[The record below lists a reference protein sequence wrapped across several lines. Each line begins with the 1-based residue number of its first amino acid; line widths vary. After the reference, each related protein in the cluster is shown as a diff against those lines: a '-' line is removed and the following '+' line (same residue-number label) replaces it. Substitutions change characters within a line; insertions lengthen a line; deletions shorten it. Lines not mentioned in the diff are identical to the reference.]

1 MLFFRLY
8 KNGKIQNHVWL
19 KQGVYQ
25 MIDNTRIRKPFL
37 WLSFWWVTIFIDL
50 DMQVFL
56 SSGKGCYSMKKL
68 IDNASRP
75 EIIHKAFENNSSFHI
90 HTYIY
95 IYIYKLY
102 IYICMYIYIYICI
115 CVCVCMYIINI
126 ISIYLS
132 IYLSIYI
139 YIYNIY
145 I

>member
-19 KQGVYQ
+19 KQGIYQ

-90 HTYIY
+90 HIYIY

-102 IYICMYIYIYICI
+102 IYICIYIF
-115 CVCVCMYIINI
+115 
-126 ISIYLS
+126 ISHIWNLRS
-132 IYLSIYI
+132 SKNFFGKISSPVFLHFRL
-139 YIYNIY
+139 
-145 I
+145 

>member
-90 HTYIY
+90 HIY
-95 IYIYKLY
+95 IYRYINYIY

-115 CVCVCMYIINI
+115 CVCMYVYHKYY
-126 ISIYLS
+126 IYLS
-132 IYLSIYI
+132 IYLSIYLYL
-139 YIYNIY
+139 YI
-145 I
+145 

>member
-90 HTYIY
+90 HIYIY
-95 IYIYKLY
+95 IYINYIY

-115 CVCVCMYIINI
+115 CVCMYVYHKYY
-126 ISIYLS
+126 IYLS
-132 IYLSIYI
+132 IYLSIYLYL
-139 YIYNIY
+139 YI
-145 I
+145 

>member
-19 KQGVYQ
+19 KQGIYQ

-75 EIIHKAFENNSSFHI
+75 EIIHKASENNSSFHI
-90 HTYIY
+90 HIY

-132 IYLSIYI
+132 IYLYLYI
-139 YIYNIY
+139 
-145 I
+145 